1 MKNPNELIAVV
12 QESLTDLSESL
23 LEYTID
29 TDRDIHE
36 VGSMYVKLLE
46 LKNELSVG
54 IGVVEDLM
62 NKLMAISEIL
72 SLEDDGIAVE
82 KVQGQSRINWDNNTV
97 RSVLSEKIVEQF
109 IDPET
114 GTLNVPPAKL
124 IDEAFNVT
132 GIRWKVTELRKLGI
146 NPDKYSEKK
155 DGKISFRI
163 AASTYAAKEN
173 INDNDDED
181 FI

>member
-1 MKNPNELIAVV
+1 
-12 QESLTDLSESL
+12 
-23 LEYTID
+23 
-29 TDRDIHE
+29 
-36 VGSMYVKLLE
+36 
-46 LKNELSVG
+46 
-54 IGVVEDLM
+54 
-62 NKLMAISEIL
+62 MAISEIL